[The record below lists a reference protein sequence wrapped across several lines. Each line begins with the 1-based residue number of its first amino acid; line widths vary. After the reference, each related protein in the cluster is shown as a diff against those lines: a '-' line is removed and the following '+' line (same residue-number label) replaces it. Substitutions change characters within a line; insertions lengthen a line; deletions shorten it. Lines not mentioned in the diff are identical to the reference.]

1 MQQIGPVLCWAV
13 LCSLAL
19 SLQFYSHKASSLRH
33 PDWMG
38 QLDSGI
44 PLRKLSIIGSHSSMS
59 QGAWGDAFQTQS
71 NSLANQMLIGMRA
84 LDIRCRHEQNQLKIY
99 DRIVYLNSDLG
110 GVLATVRSFLQ
121 AHPLE
126 VLLMH
131 IVE

>member
-1 MQQIGPVLCWAV
+1 
-13 LCSLAL
+13 
-19 SLQFYSHKASSLRH
+19 
-33 PDWMG
+33 
-38 QLDSGI
+38 
-44 PLRKLSIIGSHSSMS
+44 MS